1 MMIKGD
7 NDIEKKKKKRK
18 ISVKRLKSDIS
29 HSSWDIV
36 YDFVKLI
43 KETYLLLNSKNTK
56 IKKNQPH
63 PNICVQ
69 CDEKTQCG
77 CKIENWCKN
86 KHSF

>member
-1 MMIKGD
+1 M
-7 NDIEKKKKKRK
+7 
-18 ISVKRLKSDIS
+18 LKDWNQTFPFSLRYS
-29 HSSWDIV
+29 LWFCKA
-36 YDFVKLI
+36 YKL

-56 IKKNQPH
+56 TKKTQPH

-77 CKIENWCKN
+77 CKIGNWCKN